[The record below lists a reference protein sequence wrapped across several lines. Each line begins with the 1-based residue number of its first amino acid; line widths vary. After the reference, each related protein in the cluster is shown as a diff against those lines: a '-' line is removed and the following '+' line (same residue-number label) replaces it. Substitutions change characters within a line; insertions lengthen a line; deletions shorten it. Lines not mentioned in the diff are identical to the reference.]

1 MGRRRKTK
9 KKKRTRKR
17 GGKIPA
23 KEPPKIGEAES
34 DVAEITQ
41 NQLLQQQQPQQQ
53 QQELLNEP
61 LFTGRRITP
70 EEREQDRQ
78 ARLAGQRL
86 ERRRRTRNRRRRGRE
101 GRRRTRRQQPP
112 PNMAN
117 FFEEINEEKEDVGEE
132 TKTSDEEMPQEGG
145 MGGFD
150 NNDIL
155 IIHRIIALHHAGV
168 SWNNI
173 MKLMRG
179 EYGNYY
185 GPLTMMTRSV
195 FNELLRSKREEYG
208 FGGGLEGSTD
218 YDNFIRHDVPF
229 TSHQAARTF
238 YLRHKSGR
246 HALGR
251 DFSRGYDAHG
261 NYDIRRAGKY
271 YKDRQKELEKIKKE
285 LIEIGVEIGKLKE
298 KMKPVNG
305 RIKDYAD
312 LAPKQRNLLSRKK
325 KLETKMSELL
335 DASSNAERRE
345 EINIEVK
352 KILDEQLKKCPEN
365 VEKALETYPTC
376 MICMEN
382 FKEDEWNKVMICG
395 PNGHPFHDTCI
406 LQWLNN
412 QNNPPCPICKQPW
425 FGEPVPVRRNNIRR
439 TQVAPAPAQIPDPPG
454 FRERLRRVRDNI
466 RNGARRL
473 PERIRRQLR
482 EHRRRRL
489 FNRDQQ
495 TGCVLQGGN

>member
-34 DVAEITQ
+34 DVAEITRD
-41 NQLLQQQQPQQQ
+41 QLLQQQQQPQ

-61 LFTGRRITP
+61 LFTGRQITP
-70 EEREQDRQ
+70 QENEDARRRRLAGRRWTRRQ
-78 ARLAGQRL
+78 AR
-86 ERRRRTRNRRRRGRE
+86 RRRRQA
-101 GRRRTRRQQPP
+101 RRRTQRQQQ
-112 PNMAN
+112 
-117 FFEEINEEKEDVGEE
+117 NEEEE

-145 MGGFD
+145 MLRYNFD
-150 NNDIL
+150 NNEIL
-155 IIHRIIALHHAGV
+155 IVNRIIALHHAGV
-168 SWNNI
+168 SWTDI
-173 MKLMRG
+173 RDLMRG
-179 EYGNYY
+179 DYGNYY
-185 GPLTMMTRSV
+185 GQLAMMTRSV

-208 FGGGLEGSTD
+208 FGGGLEGSAD
-218 YDNFIRHDVPF
+218 YDIFIRDASF
-229 TSHQAARTF
+229 LEHQAARSF

-246 HALGR
+246 HTLGR
-251 DFSRGYDAHG
+251 DFSRGYDAEG
-261 NYDIRRAGKY
+261 RYDIRRAGKY

-325 KLETKMSELL
+325 KLETMMTELL

-365 VEKALETYPTC
+365 IEKAIETYPTC

-425 FGEPVPVRRNNIRR
+425 FGKPVPVRRNNIRR
-439 TQVAPAPAQIPDPPG
+439 TQVAPAPVQIPDPPG

-466 RNGARRL
+466 RNGAMQL

-482 EHRRRRL
+482 EHRRRR
-489 FNRDQQ
+489 QQ
-495 TGCVLQGGN
+495 GEGQGRCVLQGGNKI